1 MCDDCQ
7 EIIANYKVNELLIDK
22 QFDKQN
28 YKNQFQVYNE
38 KSFLL
43 LDVGTF
49 TYIWYNGVGL
59 WWFLKALNVF

>member
-22 QFDKQN
+22 QFEKQN
-28 YKNQFQVYNE
+28 YKNQFQVYSE

-49 TYIWYNGVGL
+49 TYI
-59 WWFLKALNVF
+59 

>member
-22 QFDKQN
+22 QFEKQN
-28 YKNQFQVYNE
+28 YKNQFQVYSE

-43 LDVGTF
+43 LDVGIF
-49 TYIWYNGVGL
+49 TYI
-59 WWFLKALNVF
+59 